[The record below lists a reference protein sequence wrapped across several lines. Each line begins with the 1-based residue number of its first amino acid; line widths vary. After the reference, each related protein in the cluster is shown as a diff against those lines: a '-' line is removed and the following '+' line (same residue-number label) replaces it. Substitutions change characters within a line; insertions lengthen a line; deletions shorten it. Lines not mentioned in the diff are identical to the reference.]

1 MPLDRRSFLAIASS
15 AGLASTLFPG
25 ALYALASQA
34 ESQPQPGPQGHPKPK
49 PTPITQE
56 MIDQA
61 AALAG
66 VTITP
71 DQAKMMLDGLNEQR
85 QAYAQ
90 IRKLHLPNSVAP
102 AYVFDPLPPG
112 VSVDTK
118 RAPPHRHA
126 KPTAKSPRANIA
138 ARSTACP
145 GEPRTC
151 SPLRVIPPPGEPV
164 ASSIRSST
172 RTPLWSSAS
181 TPPEPSSSPNSTSAH
196 SPWATGGSEAAP
208 ATPGTR

>member
-1 MPLDRRSFLAIASS
+1 MPLDRRSFLAIISS

-49 PTPITQE
+49 PQPITQE

-71 DQAKMMLDGLNEQR
+71 EQAKMMLGGLNEQR
-85 QAYAQ
+85 RAYAE

-102 AYVFDPLPPG
+102 AFVFDPLPPG
-112 VSVDTK
+112 ATINTERHSAVYSHSVATMPRDLEEVAFHSVPELADLVRRRKVSSLDLTQMYLARLK
-118 RAPPHRHA
+118 RYDPLLHF
-126 KPTAKSPRANIA
+126 TITLTEDRALTQ
-138 ARSTACP
+138 AR
-145 GEPRTC
+145 
-151 SPLRVIPPPGEPV
+151 
-164 ASSIRSST
+164 
-172 RTPLWSSAS
+172 
-181 TPPEPSSSPNSTSAH
+181 
-196 SPWATGGSEAAP
+196 EA
-208 ATPGTR
+208 